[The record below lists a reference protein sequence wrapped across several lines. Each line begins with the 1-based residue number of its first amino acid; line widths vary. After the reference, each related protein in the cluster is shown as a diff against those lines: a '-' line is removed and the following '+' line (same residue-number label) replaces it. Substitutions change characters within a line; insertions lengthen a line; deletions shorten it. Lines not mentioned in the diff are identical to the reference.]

1 MLHKRISLII
11 MCTFLIALFT
21 TGCGPQSQL
30 STTPTTT
37 KKVIKVGSATSF
49 PPFEFQDEKTQE
61 YIGFDID
68 LAKAV
73 FKQAGYDTQIISVN
87 FDGLIPALLANNID
101 AIVSGMQITDER
113 SKKVLFSNPYF
124 DSGQNILIKT
134 ANNSISNWNDL
145 EGKHIGVQIGT
156 TGAAEA
162 KKIPN
167 AIIHEFD
174 STADANL
181 DLIAGGVEAVVNS
194 VPVNAYYLKNGGGD
208 KYTKMVG
215 EPRRALY
222 CGIAVNQN
230 NKQLADKINK
240 ALDELKANGE
250 YDRIYE
256 KWFGK
261 RQK

>member
-1 MLHKRISLII
+1 MAHKRRLLILLSA
-11 MCTFLIALFT
+11 FLMVLFLS
-21 TGCGPQSQL
+21 GCGAKSQL
-30 STTPTTT
+30 ATTPTSD
-37 KKVIKVGSATSF
+37 KKIINVGSATSF

-61 YIGFDID
+61 YVGFDMD
-68 LAKAV
+68 LARAI
-73 FKQAGYDTQIISVN
+73 FKQAGYETKIISTN

-101 AIVSGMQITDER
+101 AIISGMQITEER

-124 DSGQNILIKT
+124 DSGQNILVKKD
-134 ANNSISNWNDL
+134 NNSINNWKEL
-145 EGKHIGVQIGT
+145 EGKKIGVQLGT
-156 TGAAEA
+156 SGASEA
-162 KKIPN
+162 RKIPN
-167 AIIHEFD
+167 AIIHEYD
-174 STADANL
+174 NTSEANL
-181 DLIAGGVEAVVNS
+181 DLLAGGVEAVVNS

-208 KYTKMVG
+208 KSAKMVG
-215 EPRRALY
+215 EIHRALF

-230 NKQLADKINK
+230 NKQLADKINI